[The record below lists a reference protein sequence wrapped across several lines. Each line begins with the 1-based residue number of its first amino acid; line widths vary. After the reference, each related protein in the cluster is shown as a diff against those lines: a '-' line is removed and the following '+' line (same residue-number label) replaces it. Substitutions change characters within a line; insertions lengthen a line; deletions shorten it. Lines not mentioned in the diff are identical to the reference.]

1 MRKGYRRE
9 IRGAHGTQHLVE
21 PTGESI
27 AIVNKHGV
35 QVHAIIQSLV
45 DDIVSRDVNNNNE
58 LRRALDA
65 IAEEHYQ
72 LMTPRH
78 QKIRDRLNN
87 CVDYPLVKL
96 LGILAAIMAAAAS
109 VVALVNQLST

>member
-9 IRGAHGTQHLVE
+9 IRGAHGTQHLVD

-27 AIVNKHGV
+27 AIVNKHSV

-45 DDIVSRDVNNNNE
+45 EDIKSRDVNNNNE

-72 LMTPRH
+72 LTTTRQNRFHNWRKKFLADP
-78 QKIRDRLNN
+78 IWGWLAF
-87 CVDYPLVKL
+87 L
-96 LGILAAIMAAAAS
+96 LAV
-109 VVALVNQLST
+109 VVAVVGWMN